1 MIESLT
7 FQSLIMLG
15 IDRTTFLLL
24 LQLVF
29 QGLYLGLKGCLIGVK
44 ARASITEGAKL
55 GWHVG
60 KFTMPSHV
68 FPCYQLCTLQLS
80 IWPMAIQ
87 DLRGA
92 ALGQL
97 IVHCWNSYFQIC

>member
-24 LQLVF
+24 LQLAF
-29 QGLYLGLKGCLIGVK
+29 QGLYLGLKGYLIGVK
-44 ARASITEGAKL
+44 ACASITEGAKL

-60 KFTMPSHV
+60 KFTMPSRV
-68 FPCYQLCTLQLS
+68 FPHYQLHTLQLS

-87 DLRGA
+87 DSHGA
-92 ALGQL
+92 TIGQL
-97 IVHCWNSYFQIC
+97 IVCCWNSYFQ